1 MRRSSDWAC
10 VNLENENA
18 VCSQQCKEE
27 GQTGGQFN
35 SEYGTCI
42 CTHSTECN
50 ETCENDRPRCR
61 VSRTSDGQITLSCRD
76 NVGESSLNLSSAS
89 GLNNHDQKPHEAE
102 FMVFGSNPGAYLPQ
116 STDNINE
123 VAGEVPNRGQS
134 RRRRRRAV
142 GDNSTTAPP
151 GLTIS
156 NPILCLNN
164 EKAVVFRVEINPVN
178 RSLSHY
184 PRYRKNH
191 LLNTNDRFDYGNFRQ
206 LHSLVQESSNTLTH
220 FVHVFTQSG
229 TFVFYDNADPNIE
242 VIITVKDKATTC
254 SGVLVAPITEG
265 NLRSAGVKN
274 SEVRV
279 VLCNI
284 ESFVVGSN
292 YGERQNIR

>member
-10 VNLENENA
+10 VNVQNENT
-18 VCSQQCKEE
+18 VCNQRCTEE
-27 GQTGGQFN
+27 GQTGGEFN

-50 ETCENDRPRCR
+50 ETCQSQRTQCS
-61 VSRTSDGQITLSCRD
+61 VSRNSDGQVTLSCRD
-76 NVGESSLNLSSAS
+76 NSGESLSLNLSSAS
-89 GLNNHDQKPHEAE
+89 GLSNHDDKSHVAE
-102 FMVFGSNPGAYLPQ
+102 FLVLGSNPGAYLPQ
-116 STDNINE
+116 NIENINE
-123 VAGEVPNRGQS
+123 VAGEVPNRDQP

-142 GDNSTTAPP
+142 ADNSTTAPP

-156 NPILCLNN
+156 NPVMCLDN

-206 LHSLVQESSNTLTH
+206 LHSLVQESNNSLTH

-229 TFVFYDNADPNIE
+229 TFVFYDNADPNVE
-242 VIITVKDKATTC
+242 VIITVKDKATSC
-254 SGVLVAPITEG
+254 SGVLVAPVTEG
-265 NLRSAGVKN
+265 NLRSAGVKT

-279 VLCNI
+279 V
-284 ESFVVGSN
+284 V
-292 YGERQNIR
+292 

>member
-18 VCSQQCKEE
+18 VCSQRCKEE

-50 ETCENDRPRCR
+50 ETCEDDRPRCR

-134 RRRRRRAV
+134 RRRRRRDV

-229 TFVFYDNADPNIE
+229 TFVFYDNADPNVE

>member
-18 VCSQQCKEE
+18 VCSQRCKEE
-27 GQTGGQFN
+27 GQTGGGFN

-50 ETCENDRPRCR
+50 ETCENDRTKCS
-61 VSRTSDGQITLSCRD
+61 VSRNSDGGITLSCRD
-76 NVGESSLNLSSAS
+76 NVGESLSLNLSSAS
-89 GLNNHDQKPHEAE
+89 GLNNHDEKPHNSE
-102 FMVFGSNPGAYLPQ
+102 FVAFGSNPGAYVPQ
-116 STDNINE
+116 SNDDINE

-134 RRRRRRAV
+134 RTRRRRRAV
-142 GDNSTTAPP
+142 GDNSTTAPS

-156 NPILCLNN
+156 NPILCLDN

-206 LHSLVQESSNTLTH
+206 LHSLVQESSNILTH

-229 TFVFYDNADPNIE
+229 TFVFYDNADPNVE
-242 VIITVKDKATTC
+242 VIITVKDKATNC
-254 SGVLVAPITEG
+254 AGVLVAPITEG

-279 VLCNI
+279 GV
-284 ESFVVGSN
+284 
-292 YGERQNIR
+292 